1 MEYIIQ
7 ELADLAGVSSRTLRY
22 YDKIGLLSPGRV
34 DSNGYRVYRE
44 EKVDLLQQILLF
56 REMDVPLVEVKKMLK
71 AKSFDLIEA
80 LEKHLSA
87 LEERKILLEQL
98 VENVK
103 NTIATTKGEQTMKDQ
118 EKFIGFK
125 KKMIEDNEKQFGKE
139 TRAHF
144 GNKVVEESN
153 AKLMGMTEKQFEK
166 HQALTEA
173 LNNTLKEAMA
183 TGDPN
188 SEIAQKTCELHKQ
201 WLGFF
206 WSSYSK
212 EAHLGL
218 AQTYV
223 DDPRFKSYYDS
234 IADGAAEFL
243 LAAMK
248 IFCKED

>member
-1 MEYIIQ
+1 MEYKIQ

-44 EKVDLLQQILLF
+44 EEVDLLQQILLF

-71 AKSFDLIEA
+71 AKSFDRIEA

-87 LEERKILLEQL
+87 LEERQQLLIQL
-98 VENVK
+98 VENVRK
-103 NTIATTKGEQTMKDQ
+103 TISTAKGEQTMKDQ
-118 EKFIGFK
+118 EKFVGFK
-125 KKMIEDNEKQFGKE
+125 KKMVDDNEKKYGKE
-139 TRAHF
+139 TRAQF

-153 AKLMGMTEKQFEK
+153 AKLMGMTEEQFEK
-166 HQALTEA
+166 HQALTEV
-173 LNNTLKEAMA
+173 LNNTLKEAM
-183 TGDPN
+183 TIGDPN
-188 SEIAQKTCELHKQ
+188 SVIAQKTCELHKQ

-206 WSSYSK
+206 WPNYSK

-223 DDPRFKSYYDS
+223 DDSRFKSYYDS
-234 IADGAAEFL
+234 IAPGAAEFL

-248 IFCKED
+248 LYCK

>member
-1 MEYIIQ
+1 VEYKIQ
-7 ELADLAGVSSRTLRY
+7 ELADLAEISSRTLRY
-22 YDKIGLLSPGRV
+22 YDKIGLLSPVRV

-44 EKVDLLQQILLF
+44 EEVDLLQQILLY
-56 REMDVPLVEVKKMLK
+56 REMDVPLAEVKKLLK
-71 AKSFDLIEA
+71 AKGFRRIEA

-98 VENVK
+98 VENVRK
-103 NTIATTKGEQTMKDQ
+103 TIATAKGEQTMKDQ

-125 KKMIEDNEKQFGKE
+125 KKMIEDNEKKYGKE
-139 TRAHF
+139 ARTQF

-153 AKLMGMTEKQFEK
+153 AKLMGMTEEQFEK
-166 HQALTEA
+166 HKSLSEV
-173 LNNTLKEAMA
+173 LNNTLKEAIA
-183 TGDPN
+183 TGDPY
-188 SEIAQKTCELHKQ
+188 SEIAQRTCELHKQ

-206 WSSYSK
+206 WPSYSK

-234 IADGAAEFL
+234 IAEGAAEFL

-248 IFCKED
+248 IYCKES

>member
-1 MEYIIQ
+1 MEYKTQ
-7 ELADLAGVSSRTLRY
+7 ELADLAGISSRALRY
-22 YDKIGLLSPGRV
+22 YDKIGLLSPGRG
-34 DSNGYRVYRE
+34 DINGYRVYRAE
-44 EKVDLLQQILLF
+44 EVDLLQQILLF
-56 REMDVPLVEVKKMLK
+56 REMDIPLVEIKKLLK
-71 AKSFDLIEA
+71 AKDFDRIGA

-87 LEERKILLEQL
+87 LEARKLLLEQL

-103 NTIATTKGEQTMKDQ
+103 KTIKDAKGEQMMKDQ
-118 EKFIGFK
+118 DKFIGFK
-125 KKMIEDNEKQFGKE
+125 KKLVEDNEKQYGKE
-139 TRAHF
+139 SRALF

-153 AKLMGMTEKQFEK
+153 AKLMGMSEEQFAK
-166 HQALTEA
+166 HQALTEV

-183 TGDPN
+183 TGNPN

-206 WSSYSK
+206 WPSYSK

-223 DDPRFKSYYDS
+223 DDSRFKSYYDS
-234 IADGAAEFL
+234 IAPGAAEFL

-248 IFCKED
+248 IYCEGS